1 MTKNLE
7 EENKRLIN
15 MLSVIEE
22 STKWTTFLTEEDID
36 NIITNKITQEMMNEL
51 SYRLSY
57 DNYTTDLEK
66 KMLALSVI
74 SDIISYMDLQSYL
87 YENESDIDD
96 YDDEYDISEEY
107 FSESNLKDIL
117 SLGMRIKYCLMDA
130 FEKFILSY
138 KEVGLNENDGGK

>member
-1 MTKNLE
+1 
-7 EENKRLIN
+7 

-36 NIITNKITQEMMNEL
+36 NIITNKITQEMMKEL

-96 YDDEYDISEEY
+96 CDDEYDISEEY

-138 KEVGLNENDGGK
+138 KEVDLNENDGGK

>member
-1 MTKNLE
+1 
-7 EENKRLIN
+7 

-130 FEKFILSY
+130 FEKFILLY